1 MSDKKETIESSVIF
15 KQDRDELYQQLT
27 SKASRLAADELLDA
41 LEEELNAGYSLDKA
55 FKED

>member
-15 KQDRDELYQQLT
+15 KQNRDELYQKLT

-41 LEEELNAGYSLDKA
+41 LEEEFNAGYTPDKA
-55 FKED
+55 HKKD

>member
-27 SKASRLAADELLDA
+27 SKASRLASDELLDA
-41 LEEELNAGYSLDKA
+41 LEEELNAGYSPDKA
-55 FKED
+55 HKED